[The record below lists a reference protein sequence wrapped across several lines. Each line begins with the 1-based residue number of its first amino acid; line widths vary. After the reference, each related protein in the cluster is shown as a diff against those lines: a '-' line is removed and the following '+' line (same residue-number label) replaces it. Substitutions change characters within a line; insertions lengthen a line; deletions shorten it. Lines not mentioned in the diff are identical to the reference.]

1 MSDQWMTCADEITI
15 RIKDGAYPPG
25 EWLPSFQRIS
35 DDLNFGRATVQRAL
49 AYLASEGIITHVTGN
64 GYHHGEQPDHPQAV
78 RGGLRCDAGMSRDGR
93 KLTYSALLGN
103 PYITVMELARFLK
116 VSKMTVYRAINEGAD
131 TRRCAPLTEDGPA
144 SVRWGSGVHRRM
156 RRDPP

>member
-1 MSDQWMTCADEITI
+1 MTCADEITI

-35 DDLNFGRATVQRAL
+35 DDLNFGRATVERAL

-64 GYHHGEQPDHPQAV
+64 GYHHGEQPDHPPGRKRRTAV
-78 RGGLRCDAGMSRDGR
+78 RRRYEPGR
-93 KLTYSALLGN
+93 SEADISALLGN

-116 VSKMTVYRAINEGAD
+116 VSKMTVYRAINEGRIPGVVRLSPRMVRLPSAGV
-131 TRRCAPLTEDGPA
+131 RVYIAECAETPHE
-144 SVRWGSGVHRRM
+144 
-156 RRDPP
+156 